1 LNPEDKILLILD
13 LDETLI
19 HATETKLEINHN
31 FKYLDYFI
39 YKRPFL
45 NEFLIDISKI
55 FKLAIWSSADDKYV
69 SDIVE
74 LIKPN
79 EVEFEF
85 IWGRSRCTM
94 KRDYTLDK
102 YIQEKRLK
110 KIKKQGYT
118 LEKSLIVDDSPEKTK
133 DNFGNAIYV
142 DPFEG
147 EINDNELVLLS
158 DFLQSLSNVNN
169 VRRIEKRGWKNKIKT
184 TYNKI

>member
-1 LNPEDKILLILD
+1 MILD

-19 HATETKLEINHN
+19 YATENKLEIDHN

-45 NEFLIDISKI
+45 TEFLIEMSK
-55 FKLAIWSSADDKYV
+55 FFNLSVWSTADDKYV

-74 LIKPN
+74 MIRPK
-79 EVEFEF
+79 EIDFEF

-94 KRDYTLDK
+94 KRDFTLDK

-110 KIKKQGYT
+110 KIKNRGYT

-142 DPFEG
+142 TPYNGDL
-147 EINDNELVLLS
+147 NDKELELLS
-158 DFLQSLSNVNN
+158 TFLKTLEKVKN
-169 VRRIEKRGWKNKIKT
+169 VRRIEKRGWKNKIIT
-184 TYNKI
+184 TPQ